1 MTAHQ
6 NSAILETIVNLAE
19 EIARTSPDCAHKA
32 VKIVELVGELDA
44 RDIDRA
50 AVQDAIEVETADS
63 DLSDVRLAS
72 ATDAVLKAARER

>member
-19 EIARTSPDCAHKA
+19 EIARASPDCAHKA

>member
-32 VKIVELVGELDA
+32 VKIVELVGELNA

-72 ATDAVLKAARER
+72 TTDAVLKAARER

>member
-72 ATDAVLKAARER
+72 ATDAVLRAARER

>member
-32 VKIVELVGELDA
+32 VKIVELVGELNA

-72 ATDAVLKAARER
+72 ATDAVLRAARER